1 MSRRMVEIYIFCM
14 KNKLSDNGSRKNLW
28 QFGMEQE
35 EDFSGVLHCLKKMV
49 FEGELRLMFMCALF
63 LFIYCA
69 ITTLIFENT
78 FQHFF
83 CPWQSLGKCKST
95 TTILSKPFLV
105 WLEFPT
111 KLQSPAFPFTLTI
124 PACENIISERC
135 LPCFLSTQR
144 DIHEAFKSSHVLQTH
159 FKRKRYFLCIRK
171 SFFYRHQRGKFITPL
186 EHRSFQR

>member
-49 FEGELRLMFMCALF
+49 FEGELRLMFICALF

-83 CPWQSLGKCKST
+83 CLWQSLGKCKST
-95 TTILSKPFLV
+95 TTILSKPFFGVTRISDEAAISSFSFYSNDPSV
-105 WLEFPT
+105 WEYNFWKVFAVLLINAKRYSWSFQ
-111 KLQSPAFPFTLTI
+111 KLTRSPDTFQAQEILSMHKK
-124 PACENIISERC
+124 E
-135 LPCFLSTQR
+135 LFLSPSKGK
-144 DIHEAFKSSHVLQTH
+144 IHNATWA
-159 FKRKRYFLCIRK
+159 
-171 SFFYRHQRGKFITPL
+171 P
-186 EHRSFQR
+186 